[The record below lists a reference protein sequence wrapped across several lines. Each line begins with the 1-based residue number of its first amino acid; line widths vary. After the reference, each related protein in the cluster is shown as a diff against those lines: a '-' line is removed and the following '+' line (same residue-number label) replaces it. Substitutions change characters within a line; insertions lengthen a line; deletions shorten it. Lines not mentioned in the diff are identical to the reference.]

1 MSLALIVYLVFTALP
16 AISKLSF
23 LAFACWAILTGV
35 CILGW
40 VMMCGEEDNQESAW
54 EWIRDILLKKWAK
67 YAIICLF
74 VANLVPTKEVT
85 AYMLGAYGVQ
95 TIAEN
100 EKVQELGAEGLD
112 VLQSLMKKAKA
123 EIEGPDGS
131 ATPKEKAN

>member
-16 AISKLSF
+16 AINNLSIA
-23 LAFACWAILTGV
+23 AFAIWAILTFCGTFFGLMTSYEGDDTV
-35 CILGW
+35 WNW
-40 VMMCGEEDNQESAW
+40 VKAV
-54 EWIRDILLKKWAK
+54 LLKRWAK
-67 YAIICLF
+67 YAIACL
-74 VANLVPTKEVT
+74 VIANLVPTKEVT

-123 EIEGPDGS
+123 EIE
-131 ATPKEKAN
+131 ANTPKEKTN

>member
-16 AISKLSF
+16 AINNLSIV
-23 LAFACWAILTGV
+23 AFGVWAILTFFGTF
-35 CILGW
+35 IGLMALTSYSEDATAW
-40 VMMCGEEDNQESAW
+40 NWTKEVM
-54 EWIRDILLKKWAK
+54 LKRWAK
-67 YAIICLF
+67 YAIACL
-74 VANLVPTKEVT
+74 VIANLVPTKEVT

-123 EIEGPDGS
+123 EIE
-131 ATPKEKAN
+131 ANAPKEEK

>member
-16 AISKLSF
+16 AISKLALMGF
-23 LAFACWAILTGV
+23 GVWAFSSAVGLVVGAIEREIANNRQVWDSTV
-35 CILGW
+35 EKVVKGW
-40 VMMCGEEDNQESAW
+40 YKA
-54 EWIRDILLKKWAK
+54 
-67 YAIICLF
+67 AIICLV
-74 VANLVPTKEVT
+74 VAHLIPTKEVT

-123 EIEGPDGS
+123 EIEEVDPS
-131 ATPKEKAN
+131 ATPTEKAN

>member
-16 AISKLSF
+16 AITTLTMV
-23 LAFACWAILTGV
+23 AFSCWAVLTFFGTFIGLTMLSSYSEDDTV
-35 CILGW
+35 WNW
-40 VMMCGEEDNQESAW
+40 VKAV
-54 EWIRDILLKKWAK
+54 LLKRWAK
-67 YAIICLF
+67 YAIACLV
-74 VANLVPTKEVT
+74 VAHLVPTKEVT

-123 EIEGPDGS
+123 EIE
-131 ATPKEKAN
+131 AEETKEKAN

>member
-16 AISKLSF
+16 AITTLTMV
-23 LAFACWAILTGV
+23 AFSCWAVMAFTGLMFGYLMKDGYPSEPAFWDFTMKTTIGKYMKWAIL
-35 CILGW
+35 C
-40 VMMCGEEDNQESAW
+40 
-54 EWIRDILLKKWAK
+54 LLVSVL
-67 YAIICLF
+67 I
-74 VANLVPTKEVT
+74 PSKEVT

-123 EIEGPDGS
+123 EIEGE
-131 ATPKEKAN
+131 TLKEEN